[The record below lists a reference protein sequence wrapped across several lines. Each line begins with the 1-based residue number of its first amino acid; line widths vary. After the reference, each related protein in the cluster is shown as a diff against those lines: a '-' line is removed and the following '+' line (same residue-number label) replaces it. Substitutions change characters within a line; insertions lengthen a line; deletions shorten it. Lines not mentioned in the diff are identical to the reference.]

1 MTYLLRPMANKDKLR
16 QSLSFFGKQRQKSA
30 GLTEIAK
37 E

>member
-1 MTYLLRPMANKDKLR
+1 MTYLFRPMANKGKLR
-16 QSLSFFGKQRQKSA
+16 QSLSFFDKQRQKIA